1 MFTRQSGEGVKV
13 VVSAGAV
20 PGGVVMGG
28 EVVGVVMF
36 VVCVHG
42 TEGR

>member
-1 MFTRQSGEGVKV
+1 MFTTQAGEGVKV